1 MPIPSPWVFSSPK
14 RDCSHG
20 TFTVL
25 CSLWVGN
32 PRGKGRWDWVPARG
46 GTRPPLLP
54 ITATYLEKVI
64 LGLQHLPGQVSNA
77 EESHIRGAVD
87 NGQVNQPAAGTEME
101 KKKEKSVPCDPSVP
115 SEHRRV
121 PSLAPSRRRASS
133 PGRCSGE
140 PEGWLWPLGGRLG
153 AGWLPGEFQLPAAG
167 RAGRHFCFPL
177 HRGGQQK
184 PGRNPAAIQVHRCG
198 TIPAPASPPAHA
210 DFLFSLPHPSP
221 LAMLAL
227 GRGTPELPAELGGR
241 QRAPVPDTHGCL
253 MPRQPGLPQPE
264 GRFPSHPTRPFP
276 FLP

>member
-1 MPIPSPWVFSSPK
+1 MLIPSPWVFSSPK

-25 CSLWVGN
+25 CSVWVGN
-32 PRGKGRWDWVPARG
+32 PREKGRWDWVPARG

-101 KKKEKSVPCDPSVP
+101 KKNEKSVPCDPSVP

-121 PSLAPSRRRASS
+121 PSLAPSRRLASS

-167 RAGRHFCFPL
+167 RAGRHFCFPPCT
-177 HRGGQQK
+177 GVVSKSQAGTQQRSK
-184 PGRNPAAIQVHRCG
+184 STGVAQ
-198 TIPAPASPPAHA
+198 S
-210 DFLFSLPHPSP
+210 
-221 LAMLAL
+221 
-227 GRGTPELPAELGGR
+227 
-241 QRAPVPDTHGCL
+241 
-253 MPRQPGLPQPE
+253 PRQPLRQPTLISFSPFHILPPWQCWRWAE
-264 GRFPSHPTRPFP
+264 GHQSSPQSLVAGRELLSPTPMAV
-276 FLP
+276 